1 MAGDNRSIQPD
12 VAPAYDGQSACC
24 SELDDTHGHAAQDP
38 EGRAP
43 DDAPG
48 EASSRDAHKA
58 SCRHDHDGPYDHDH
72 AQGMAG
78 VHSHGSPGEVSGARL
93 LITVGLNLLI
103 PAAQVVGGILANSV
117 ALLSDAVHN
126 FSDFAAL
133 LIAYGAWRIGRRG
146 ATSRHTFGFRRV
158 EILAALLNV
167 LILVGAC
174 SVILYEAVD
183 RFRHPQDVSGLWV
196 MALAA
201 VGVVG
206 NGFSALLL
214 HRDASHNL
222 NVRGAFLHMVG
233 DLLTSVAVL
242 VTGAVLMVRPWT
254 WLDPLLS
261 VVIVAFILKNCWA
274 VLQEAVAV
282 LLNAAPRH
290 VDIARVKESLE
301 ALPGVLN
308 AHYLHAWQVSS
319 SSIAFS
325 CHLVVPDQKLSEG
338 EQVRRLA
345 QELLRHR
352 FGIDHPIIQLETQ
365 WCGNGSLLCEMSCQG
380 GTGAA
385 ACADP
390 VAPAVPVAGPE
401 KAVSWEDAEK
411 DSGRFSQAAVTALR
425 LLLGL
430 VFLFAAYE
438 KILNPLD
445 FAQTVFNYHLLPSWA
460 VNAVALGLPWLEALI
475 GVCLMAGFVLPGALT
490 LATGLL
496 GIFLVS
502 LVFNIL
508 RGLDVDCGCFGAGDS
523 SGSGSMKVSA
533 VRDAVLFVA
542 AAVTTRQVTKR
553 HKTLAGGKGSVLC
566 EKETMR
572 AQA

>member
-1 MAGDNRSIQPD
+1 MAGDIRFIQPQ
-12 VAPAYDGQSACC
+12 AEGATDGQWAQSYRC
-24 SELDDTHGHAAQDP
+24 DHA
-38 EGRAP
+38 
-43 DDAPG
+43 
-48 EASSRDAHKA
+48 H
-58 SCRHDHDGPYDHDH
+58 HDHEH
-72 AQGMAG
+72 AHAVAG
-78 VHSHGSPGEVSGARL
+78 FHSHGPSPGEVSGARL
-93 LITVGLNLLI
+93 LVTMGLNLLI
-103 PAAQVVGGILANSV
+103 PAAQIVGGILANSV

-174 SVILYEAVD
+174 AVILYEAVD
-183 RFRHPQDVSGLWV
+183 RFRHPQNVSGLWV

-222 NVRGAFLHMVG
+222 NVRGAFLHMMG

-254 WLDPLLS
+254 WLDPVLS
-261 VVIVAFILKNCWA
+261 VLIVAFILKNCWA

-290 VDIARVKESLE
+290 VDIARVKEALE
-301 ALPGVLN
+301 GLPGVIN

-319 SSIAFS
+319 SSVAFS

-338 EQVRRLA
+338 EQVRCLA
-345 QELLRHR
+345 GEVLRRR

-380 GTGAA
+380 GAGAA
-385 ACADP
+385 GCAASADG
-390 VAPAVPVAGPE
+390 VVSTAARESAAPWDGAE
-401 KAVSWEDAEK
+401 KA
-411 DSGRFSQAAVTALR
+411 SGRFSQAAVTASR
-425 LLLGL
+425 IVLGL

-438 KILNPLD
+438 KILDPLD
-445 FAQTVFNYHLLPSWA
+445 FAQTVFNYQILPSWA
-460 VNAVALGLPWLEALI
+460 VNAVALGLPWLEGLI
-475 GVCLMAGFVLPGALT
+475 GVCLVAGFFLPGALS
-490 LATGLL
+490 LGTGLL
-496 GIFLVS
+496 GVFLAA
-502 LVFNIL
+502 LVFNML
-508 RGLDVDCGCFGAGDS
+508 RGLDVDCGCFG
-523 SGSGSMKVSA
+523 SGGPSGWASMKLSA

-542 AAVTTRQVTKR
+542 AALTTRQVMKGR
-553 HKTLAGGKGSVLC
+553 HMLEGGEGAAPS
-566 EKETMR
+566 EKETVR
-572 AQA
+572 SQA

>member
-1 MAGDNRSIQPD
+1 MAGDIRPIKSQ
-12 VAPAYDGQSACC
+12 AEGAHDGEWDHC
-24 SELDDTHGHAAQDP
+24 SGCDDTH
-38 EGRAP
+38 
-43 DDAPG
+43 
-48 EASSRDAHKA
+48 
-58 SCRHDHDGPYDHDH
+58 HDHGHEHDH
-72 AQGMAG
+72 AHAAG
-78 VHSHGSPGEVSGARL
+78 GLHSHAPSPGEVSGARL
-93 LITVGLNLLI
+93 LITMGLNLLI
-103 PAAQVVGGILANSV
+103 PAAQIVGGILANSV

-133 LIAYGAWRIGRRG
+133 VIAYGAWRIGRRG

-174 SVILYEAVD
+174 SVILYEAVE

-214 HRDASHNL
+214 HRDATHNL

-261 VVIVAFILKNCWA
+261 VVIVAFILKNCWG

-290 VDIARVKESLE
+290 VDITRVKETLE
-301 ALPGVLN
+301 ALPGVVN

-338 EQVRRLA
+338 ERVRRLA
-345 QELLRHR
+345 EEVLRR
-352 FGIDHPIIQLETQ
+352 RYGIDHPIIQLETQ

-380 GTGAA
+380 GAGNG
-385 ACADP
+385 ACA
-390 VAPAVPVAGPE
+390 APMEALEETPSWDGSE
-401 KAVSWEDAEK
+401 KT
-411 DSGRFSQAAVTALR
+411 SGRFSQAALMGLR
-425 LLLGL
+425 IVLGL
-430 VFLFAAYE
+430 VFLAAAYE
-438 KILNPLD
+438 KILDPLD
-445 FAQTVFNYHLLPSWA
+445 FAQTLYNYHVLPSWA

-475 GVCLMAGFVLPGALT
+475 GVCLMSGFYAPGALV
-490 LATGLL
+490 LGTGLL
-496 GIFLVS
+496 GIFLAA

-508 RGLDVDCGCFGAGDS
+508 RGLDVNCGCFGSGGP

-542 AAVTTRQVTKR
+542 AAFA
-553 HKTLAGGKGSVLC
+553 TLSSFG
-566 EKETMR
+566 R
-572 AQA
+572 